1 MRTQLILGLVMTVVV
16 GLAPLDETGIT
27 TNGAEAQGTAPPP
40 EQQIEQ
46 ALSPLP
52 EAMREGV
59 AVRGYTDTGDL
70 VTLREGTSHIACLA
84 DDPAVRAIP
93 SPATT
98 LR

>member
-16 GLAPLDETGIT
+16 GLAPR
-27 TNGAEAQGTAPPP
+27 AEAQGTAPPP

-84 DDPAVRAIP
+84 DDPAVRAY
-93 SPATT
+93 TVT
-98 LR
+98 CYHLEMEG